1 VDLAD
6 GGGGQRP
13 AVPGTLPGLRFPVL
27 GQRPGATP
35 SPEVGVEAVEGLR
48 GELADGQ
55 VAQRPVDL
63 AADVALVANDRD
75 LR

>member
-1 VDLAD
+1 
-6 GGGGQRP
+6 
-13 AVPGTLPGLRFPVL
+13 LRFPVL

-48 GELADGQ
+48 GELADWQ
-55 VAQRPVDL
+55 VAQRWVDL